1 MRPSAHCR
9 LVKYAYFCP
18 AHLLLLLSHLNIV
31 VFVIW
36 NGTVDLIRFASFPCT
51 LMQNETLQLCSWMYR
66 LNLLPTSEKV
76 NMRQRNQ
83 SMWCFTKCLFILV
96 CQHCK
101 ENEERPSCD
110 RGVWWRCSAQKISQ
124 WNCRPQATTS
134 RGKCHHSFFFFSS
147 VMLCLAYHCKFHYS
161 SATDLWMTSLQVSSV
176 TQTTATEKEVLSQL
190 LQEKDQLQRE
200 QEDRIRNLTE
210 LLVTSSNQVPV
221 QKVNVTQRE
230 AVVRVQLSL
239 HYHSRMTL
247 VLFLRCQNAGLRGEE
262 RCSDLPVRLPVMVV
276 HLTSALQNLSF
287 GRGKQTVPVW
297 WSWVKVRRSTY
308 VFLKVQIII
317 HLIIPIS
324 CMNCTIWWLV
334 ECKCGIF

>member
-1 MRPSAHCR
+1 MKNDPHVTEVSDDGA
-9 LVKYAYFCP
+9 
-18 AHLLLLLSHLNIV
+18 LLKRYRNEI
-31 VFVIW
+31 
-36 NGTVDLIRFASFPCT
+36 VDLKRRLHEASVIT
-51 LMQNETLQLCSWMYR
+51 L
-66 LNLLPTSEKV
+66 
-76 NMRQRNQ
+76 
-83 SMWCFTKCLFILV
+83 
-96 CQHCK
+96 
-101 ENEERPSCD
+101 
-110 RGVWWRCSAQKISQ
+110 
-124 WNCRPQATTS
+124 
-134 RGKCHHSFFFFSS
+134 FFFFSS

-287 GRGKQTVPVW
+287 GRGKQTVPV
-297 WSWVKVRRSTY
+297 
-308 VFLKVQIII
+308 
-317 HLIIPIS
+317 
-324 CMNCTIWWLV
+324 
-334 ECKCGIF
+334 